1 MGAGAAHGVC
11 PNGRESS
18 HANCG
23 CRCGFSI
30 YDLRM
35 SLEVGQVFAG
45 YTILRVLGAGGMGQ
59 VYLAAHP
66 RLPREDALKI
76 LPADLTGD
84 PEFRARFMREADL
97 AAGLSHPHIVA
108 IHDRGEEDGQ
118 FWISMDYVAG
128 TDANQLLDES
138 YQGGMPLAEV
148 VSIITA
154 VASAL
159 DYAHRRG

>member
-1 MGAGAAHGVC
+1 
-11 PNGRESS
+11 
-18 HANCG
+18 
-23 CRCGFSI
+23 
-30 YDLRM
+30 M

-66 RLPREDALKI
+66 RLPREDALKV

-108 IHDRGEEDGQ
+108 IHDR
-118 FWISMDYVAG
+118 AG
-128 TDANQLLDES
+128 DRGA
-138 YQGGMPLAEV
+138 G
-148 VSIITA
+148 
-154 VASAL
+154 
-159 DYAHRRG
+159 HRAPARR